1 MTDRISE
8 DELAALITEAAHA
21 HHAAYIDSD
30 GVDPDWAM

>member
-8 DELAALITEAAHA
+8 DELAALITEAHA